1 MLRNGLTHG
10 RASRWC
16 CCSASLVGVS
26 ILLLCL
32 VVGALSSL
40 AHAAN
45 HTGMLPAE
53 RRPIA
58 DDSDQAYLLRIYY
71 LVKHDQNA
79 EAYQLG
85 VAAVKAY
92 PHSPSLRLA
101 TAFAAVNVQ
110 RCGLARPHL
119 DRIARLTTDPVVI
132 SRRDQLRLACDGAWR
147 RSVDL
152 SLMIGYRPSIMGRPR
167 QRIIHAEPGS
177 DLYRLCAALKGLC
190 NPDRPF
196 LMPGQR
202 DSGVDMWLQ
211 ATLNHRWRPDS
222 KWQANLSPILFRR
235 DASRGGFQGSGV
247 VLRSQVAYHMS
258 NNLAAYMTL
267 EAGSSS
273 FGRGR
278 GVQPVRQLHKSG
290 LAGLRGRPLSQ
301 LWPGMTAGVSARKL
315 RLGTSLYS
323 IQQAETRLEFDAV
336 LLDGLAIGS
345 SQARLKTRT
354 IAPQIS
360 AASVARMSGVSI
372 RHELTPVITTQ
383 LAIERKTEALTK
395 RRLYLAKPHSIR
407 TRRISLDAI
416 FVPPKNKNAKVV
428 VTLAQEKISSHD
440 PLDLKSQQTATLRI
454 VWRIGE

>member
-1 MLRNGLTHG
+1 
-10 RASRWC
+10 
-16 CCSASLVGVS
+16 
-26 ILLLCL
+26 
-32 VVGALSSL
+32 
-40 AHAAN
+40 
-45 HTGMLPAE
+45 MLPAE

-71 LVKHDQNA
+71 LVKHDRNA

-85 VAAVKAY
+85 IAAVKVY

-101 TAFAAVNVQ
+101 TAVAAVNVQ

-290 LAGLRGRPLSQ
+290 LAGLRGRPLV
-301 LWPGMTAGVSARKL
+301 TAVARHDCRCFSPQAAPWHK
-315 RLGTSLYS
+315 SLQHPAGRNAS
-323 IQQAETRLEFDAV
+323 GIRCCAARRACDWQFTGAPENKDDRASD
-336 LLDGLAIGS
+336 IGS
-345 SQARLKTRT
+345 LGYAHVGRFNQA
-354 IAPQIS
+354 
-360 AASVARMSGVSI
+360 
-372 RHELTPVITTQ
+372 
-383 LAIERKTEALTK
+383 
-395 RRLYLAKPHSIR
+395 
-407 TRRISLDAI
+407 
-416 FVPPKNKNAKVV
+416 
-428 VTLAQEKISSHD
+428 
-440 PLDLKSQQTATLRI
+440 
-454 VWRIGE
+454 